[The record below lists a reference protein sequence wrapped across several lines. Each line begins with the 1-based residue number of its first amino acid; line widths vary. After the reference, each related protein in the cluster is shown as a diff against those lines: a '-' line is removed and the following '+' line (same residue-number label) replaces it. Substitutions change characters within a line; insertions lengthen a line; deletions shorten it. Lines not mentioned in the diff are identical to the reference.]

1 MHLVKITKSYIV
13 FILMLT
19 LATLSHAQQDTTRP
33 DGRKG
38 SVRIQVVPCPCD
50 STQKDSLVLTCADT
64 LMEITWFQSVFDIA
78 DSIAL
83 AMGVPPGLV
92 YDVGKNES
100 GWPRPY
106 DVNYLIR
113 NGDLQVMEPTFNF
126 MYKRLGLTGGKTRY
140 NYLVIG
146 ISYLK
151 YNYDVF
157 GSWKKARY
165 AYGRGHW
172 KPPSQWTALEKKFM
186 GKIDWSK
193 YDKG

>member
-1 MHLVKITKSYIV
+1 MSW
-13 FILMLT
+13 
-19 LATLSHAQQDTTRP
+19 AQQDTIRP

-38 SVRIQVVPCPCD
+38 RVEIQVVPCPCD
-50 STQKDSLVLTCADT
+50 STQKDSLVFTCYDT
-64 LMEITWFQSVFDIA
+64 LIEVAWFASVFDIA
-78 DSIAL
+78 DSIAM

-92 YDVGKNES
+92 YDIGKNES
-100 GWPRPY
+100 GWPKPY

-113 NGDLQVMEPTFNF
+113 NGDLQVMEPTFNI
-126 MYKRLGLTGGKTRY
+126 MYKRLGLSGGKTRY

-146 ISYLK
+146 IAYLK
-151 YNYDVF
+151 YNYDLL

-165 AYGRGHW
+165 AYGRGYW

-193 YDKG
+193 YDKS